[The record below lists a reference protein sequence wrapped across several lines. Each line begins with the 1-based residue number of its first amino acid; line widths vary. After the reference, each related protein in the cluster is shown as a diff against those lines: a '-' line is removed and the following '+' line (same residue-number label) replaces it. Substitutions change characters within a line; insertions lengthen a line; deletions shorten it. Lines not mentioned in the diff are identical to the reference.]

1 MWLWLGL
8 WLVQR
13 EQATVISIL
22 ANWHSAIIL
31 RCPRL
36 RDSDLLYSY
45 DAIQYCMSGA
55 CVTRCVLRKAD
66 ERESGAAHT
75 DRPQRTAQYNNVRDS
90 KLQYM
95 YTQNANPE
103 RDRVRL

>member
-1 MWLWLGL
+1 
-8 WLVQR
+8 
-13 EQATVISIL
+13 
-22 ANWHSAIIL
+22 
-31 RCPRL
+31 
-36 RDSDLLYSY
+36 
-45 DAIQYCMSGA
+45 MSGA
-55 CVTRCVLRKAD
+55 CVTRCVLRTAAD
-66 ERESGAAHT
+66 ETERESGAAHT